1 MSYGIEFKEFI
12 QSLSKRPN
20 NILVLEGCFGS
31 EFNFTTN
38 CEYCISEDIDEFIEE
53 DVYRYG
59 DFSWVDFESVKGLEA
74 IEPQKVAELFYVSKM
89 WKVIDRTYFDKL
101 KNRFIYTA
109 HDDGWSNHI
118 FYNDISD
125 YKEILS
131 KIIVDKIYRLYNLQ
145 LDIIDSK
152 TVNSLCKLSMN
163 GLSIDLLR
171 LSIEEDDT
179 ITIPIYELG
188 KFKDMDKVYEL
199 SRESEVEVKFE
210 LKYNTEWKLIE
221 LNR

>member
-1 MSYGIEFKEFI
+1 MVLSLKNLFNLY
-12 QSLSKRPN
+12 QSDL
-20 NILVLEGCFGS
+20 IIFW
-31 EFNFTTN
+31 F
-38 CEYCISEDIDEFIEE
+38 ISEDIDEFIEE

-152 TVNSLCKLSMN
+152 TVNSLYKRSMK

-179 ITIPIYELG
+179 ITIPIYQLG

-199 SRESEVEVKFE
+199 SRESEVEVKLE